1 MTSYTEQ
8 SITTVDLATLRRV
21 IRGQIIAIAL
31 IGLVLGLIGLIF
43 PGATLLTVAIVFG
56 SFLIASGVFRLI
68 AAFIAHTM
76 VPAVRWLSAIMGVLL
91 LVVGVLALANPFG
104 TIEALGLIIGIGW
117 IFDGVVDF
125 VLGLRGAV
133 QPRWFGFVSGIVS
146 IAAGVAMF
154 VLPFAG
160 VNILVQIGSILLIV
174 VALTTLLTLPGKK
187 AEERATAGR

>member
-1 MTSYTEQ
+1 MSIFTEY
-8 SITTVDLATLRRV
+8 STTTVDLATLRR
-21 IRGQIIAIAL
+21 IFRGQIVAISV

-56 SFLIASGVFRLI
+56 SFLVASGVFRLVT
-68 AAFIAHTM
+68 AFIAHTM
-76 VPAVRWLSAIMGVLL
+76 VSAVRWLSAIMGVLL
-91 LVVGVLALANPFG
+91 LIVGILALANPFG

-117 IFDGVVDF
+117 IIDGVVDF
-125 VLGLRGAV
+125 VLGLRGSV

-160 VNILVQIGSILLIV
+160 INVLVQIGSILLIV
-174 VALTTLLTLPGKK
+174 VALTTLLTLPNKE
-187 AEERATAGR
+187 ADARAAAVA